1 MSHKNKEF
9 SISSWAVDNRVTVY
23 IFTLLIVI
31 TGLIAYTTMPREDFP
46 EIIENKVYISSV
58 FPGNSAED
66 VEKLILKPLE
76 KQIKNISGVE
86 KVTASSFQDYG
97 MIIAE
102 FSDKVGIEEA
112 KTKIK
117 DKVDIVKAD
126 TDWPNLDNGSKVEPS
141 VFELN
146 ISEEV
151 PILNINLKGNY
162 TTQQLKS
169 YGEKLQDDIE
179 EIQEVKK
186 VDILGVDDKEVEIA
200 VDIFKMTAAQVS
212 FDDIQNAV
220 KYENMTISGGNLISQ
235 GSRNNIRIVGEIK
248 DPKEL
253 ENVIVKHNGGTVY
266 LKDIA
271 VVSFKEKEK
280 TTYAREKGKEV
291 VMLNVKKRSGQNMIS
306 AIDQV
311 KEKLE
316 KAHESYLPKD
326 LKVELSN
333 DQSSRVEHQVDE
345 LSNHIIFGIVLV
357 MIVLMFTMGLRN
369 SLFVGAA
376 IPLSMMIAFT
386 LLAAFGK
393 TLNTMVLFGLVMGLG
408 MLVDDGIVVEIMF
421 SPT

>member
-9 SISSWAVDNRVTVY
+9 GISSWAVDNRVTVY
-23 IFTLLIVI
+23 ILTLLIVI
-31 TGLIAYTTMPREDFP
+31 TGVIAYVTMPREDFP

-66 VEKLILKPLE
+66 VEKLIIKPLE
-76 KQIKNISGVE
+76 KEVKNISGVE
-86 KVTASSFQDYG
+86 KITSNSFQDYG
-97 MIIAE
+97 MIIVE
-102 FSDKVGIEEA
+102 FADKVTIEDA

-117 DKVDIVKAD
+117 DKVDVIKAD

-162 TTQQLKS
+162 TTQQLKK
-169 YGEKLQDDIE
+169 YGELLQDDIE
-179 EIQEVKK
+179 EIKEVKK

-212 FDDIQNAV
+212 FDEIQNAV
-220 KYENMTISGGNLISQ
+220 KYENMTLSGGNLISQ

-253 ENVIVKHNGGTVY
+253 ENVIVKSFGGTVY

-280 TTYAREKGKEV
+280 TTYAREKGQEV
-291 VMLNVKKRSGQNMIS
+291 VMLNVKNVPIKI
-306 AIDQV
+306 
-311 KEKLE
+311 
-316 KAHESYLPKD
+316 
-326 LKVELSN
+326 
-333 DQSSRVEHQVDE
+333 
-345 LSNHIIFGIVLV
+345 
-357 MIVLMFTMGLRN
+357 
-369 SLFVGAA
+369 
-376 IPLSMMIAFT
+376 
-386 LLAAFGK
+386 
-393 TLNTMVLFGLVMGLG
+393 
-408 MLVDDGIVVEIMF
+408 
-421 SPT
+421 